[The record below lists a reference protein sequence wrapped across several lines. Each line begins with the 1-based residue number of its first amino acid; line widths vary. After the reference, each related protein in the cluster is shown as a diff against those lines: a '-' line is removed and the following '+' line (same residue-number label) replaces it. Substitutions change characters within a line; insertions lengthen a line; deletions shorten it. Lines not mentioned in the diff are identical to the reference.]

1 MENNI
6 MDEIKLEILDTEK
19 AFAQLVKEKGM
30 KIGFL
35 TYASD
40 EAVLSRG
47 GRLIRG
53 RKEIEEYFD
62 QQTLKSVRLEW
73 TPDLI
78 DVSASGDLGY
88 TYGKYLFEAMDQTGQ
103 EIKSDGIFHT
113 VWNREPHGEW
123 RYVWD

>member
-1 MENNI
+1 
-6 MDEIKLEILDTEK
+6 MDQFKLEILDTEK

-40 EAVLSRG
+40 QAVLNRG
-47 GRLIRG
+47 GKLIRG
-53 RKEIEEYFD
+53 KKEIEVYFD
-62 QQTLKSVRLEW
+62 QLTLKDVRLEW
-73 TPDLI
+73 APDFV

-88 TYGKYLFEAMDQTGQ
+88 TYGKYIFEAIDQTGQ
-103 EIKSDGIFHT
+103 ETRSTGIFHT
-113 VWNREPHGEW
+113 VWKREPNGEW

>member
-1 MENNI
+1 
-6 MDEIKLEILDTEK
+6 MDQFKLEILDTEK

-40 EAVLSRG
+40 QAVLNRG
-47 GRLIRG
+47 GKLIRG
-53 RKEIEEYFD
+53 KKEIEVYFD
-62 QQTLKSVRLEW
+62 QLTLKDVRLEW
-73 TPDLI
+73 APDFV

-88 TYGKYLFEAMDQTGQ
+88 TYGKYTFEAIDQTGQ
-103 EIKSDGIFHT
+103 ETRSTGIFHT
-113 VWNREPHGEW
+113 VWKREPNGEW

>member
-1 MENNI
+1 V
-6 MDEIKLEILDTEK
+6 DQFKLEILDTEK

-40 EAVLSRG
+40 QAVLNRG
-47 GRLIRG
+47 GKLIRG
-53 RKEIEEYFD
+53 KKEIEVYFD
-62 QQTLKSVRLEW
+62 QLTLKDVRLEW
-73 TPDLI
+73 APDFV

-88 TYGKYLFEAMDQTGQ
+88 TYGKYTFEAIDQTGQ
-103 EIKSDGIFHT
+103 ETRSTGIFHT
-113 VWNREPHGEW
+113 VWKKEPNGEW

>member
-1 MENNI
+1 
-6 MDEIKLEILDTEK
+6 MDQFKLEILDTEK

-40 EAVLSRG
+40 QAVLNRG
-47 GRLIRG
+47 GKLIRG
-53 RKEIEEYFD
+53 KKEIEVYFD
-62 QQTLKSVRLEW
+62 QLTLKDVRLEW
-73 TPDLI
+73 APDFV

-88 TYGKYLFEAMDQTGQ
+88 TYGKYTFEAIDQTGQ
-103 EIKSDGIFHT
+103 ETRSTGIFHT
-113 VWNREPHGEW
+113 VWKKEPNGEW